1 MIPTTT
7 LGEALDDLALD
18 ATDAALLTTDPVA
31 NTALLSLARSLTT
44 LAGRA
49 REERVL
55 FTPRGLALRPDPMHE
70 PETARL
76 SGATPALT
84 GTERLYKRG
93 GR

>member
-7 LGEALDDLALD
+7 LDEALDDLALD
-18 ATDAALLTTDPVA
+18 ATDAALLTPDA
-31 NTALLSLARSLTT
+31 GAKTALLDLARSLTRM
-44 LAGRA
+44 ARRA

-55 FTPRGLALRPDPMHE
+55 FTPRGLTFRPDPLHE

-76 SGATPALT
+76 SGATPGLV
-84 GTERLYKRG
+84 GEERLYKRG